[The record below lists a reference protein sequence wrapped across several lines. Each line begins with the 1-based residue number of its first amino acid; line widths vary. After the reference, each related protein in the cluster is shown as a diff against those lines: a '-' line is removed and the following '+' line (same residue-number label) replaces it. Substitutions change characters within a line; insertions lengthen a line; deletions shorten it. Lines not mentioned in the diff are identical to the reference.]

1 MENLKEQLWPIVKEY
16 TRQVMDVMQC
26 SEANWIGTD
35 NKGNGTIGLL
45 ELNGYYYFTFEEVQV
60 IVDHLDEWIERYTSK
75 AGVAEE
81 IADWQSW
88 SIEDASDTLD
98 STDHRV
104 LDVWENRRERLLYT
118 RPRISLEAW
127 LRGCS
132 REKLKPK
139 SRERLRV
146 LKVKREM
153 LMELGQEYR
162 QSRSLWNVV
171 DSLTADINALEA
183 KVKQEDMKAG
193 KPEAQS

>member
-26 SEANWIGTD
+26 SESNWIGTD
-35 NKGNGTIGLL
+35 NKGNGTFCML

-60 IVDHLDEWIERYTSK
+60 IVDRLDEWIERYTSK
-75 AGVAEE
+75 EGVAEE

-88 SIEDASDTLD
+88 SIEDASETLD

-104 LDVWENRRERLLYT
+104 LDVWENRCERLLYT

-127 LRGCS
+127 LCGCP

-183 KVKQEDMKAG
+183 KVKQETVNQKNSLDGM
-193 KPEAQS
+193 